1 MWYISV
7 NLCKLYIDILWD
19 IAWVSNGWFIPCWIM
34 QLRGFSFLSDCG
46 KPQSAS
52 RIIGG
57 SASQLGQWPWQVS
70 LHYSG
75 SHVCG
80 GSLVSP
86 DFVVS
91 AAHCFQ
97 GLVFTH
103 SDSDGRNKVA
113 NVFMTMVFTTTFSTN
128 LRSFLFIWKMLQA
141 INLPKYVHIPWN
153 WAHCY
158 C

>member
-1 MWYISV
+1 ME
-7 NLCKLYIDILWD
+7 
-19 IAWVSNGWFIPCWIM
+19 
-34 QLRGFSFLSDCG
+34 LRGFSFLSDCG
-46 KPQSAS
+46 KQQSAS

-57 SASQLGQWPWQVS
+57 STSQIGQWPWQVS

-103 SDSDGRNKVA
+103 SA
-113 NVFMTMVFTTTFSTN
+113 NVSKLHEAVFQKRPSLHSAQIYFK
-128 LRSFLFIWKMLQA
+128 FIHLEDT
-141 INLPKYVHIPWN
+141 
-153 WAHCY
+153 
-158 C
+158 